1 MLLTPTEMERLIIYT
16 AAQLARSRQARGLRL
31 NYPEAVA
38 IISDVILE
46 GARDGRSVADL
57 MGYGSTILTTADVL
71 PGVAAML
78 PIVQVEAL
86 FDDGTK
92 LVTVH
97 EPIRP
102 PEGAPAD
109 TLEPGVIIAKD
120 GDVTLNAGRANVTLS
135 VVNTGDRPVQIG
147 SHYHFFETN
156 RALEFDRAAAYGKR
170 LDIPAGTAVRFEPG
184 QRKQVTLTGFGG
196 AQELT
201 GLNNLTQGAALD
213 APGKAAALARARAAG
228 FRGA

>member
-1 MLLTPTEMERLIIYT
+1 
-16 AAQLARSRQARGLRL
+16 
-31 NYPEAVA
+31 
-38 IISDVILE
+38 
-46 GARDGRSVADL
+46 
-57 MGYGSTILTTADVL
+57 MGYGSTILTSDDVL

-78 PIVQVEAL
+78 PILQVEGM

-109 TLEPGVIIAKD
+109 ALEPGAITALT
-120 GDVTLNAGRANVTLS
+120 GDIELNSGRPTARVR
-135 VVNTGDRPVQIG
+135 VVNTGDRPIQVG
-147 SHYHFFETN
+147 SHYHFFEVN
-156 RALEFDRAAAYGKR
+156 RALEFDRANAYGLR

-184 QRKQVTLTGFGG
+184 QLREVSLVGFGG
-196 AQELT
+196 RQELT
-201 GLNNLTQGAALD
+201 GLNDLTQGGSLDDAGRTAAIS
-213 APGKAAALARARAAG
+213 RARAAG